1 LPLAGTVSV
10 LAFIRWVLRAVVAC
24 GLAIDAYVHADL
36 AARYDPISASI
47 SQGNLFRIEAGLS
60 ALVAALVLLT
70 GRREIYALAVLV
82 AGSALGAII
91 LYRYL
96 NVGKL
101 GPLPNM
107 YEPIWFAERGVA
119 AVAEA
124 IALAGALLGLALPTV
139 RRRASTKEAVPTT

>member
-1 LPLAGTVSV
+1 M
-10 LAFIRWVLRAVVAC
+10 RWVVRAVVAC

-60 ALVAALVLLT
+60 ALVAALVLFV
-70 GRREIYALAVLV
+70 GRRELYALAVLV

-91 LYRYL
+91 SYRYV

-107 YEPIWFAERGVA
+107 YEPIWFTEKVVA
-119 AVAEA
+119 AAAEA
-124 IALAGALLGLALPTV
+124 VALAGALLGLALPITSQP
-139 RRRASTKEAVPTT
+139 ASTREAASTAKSSHV